1 MGIFCRERH
10 EICVTPFTSQITSP
24 ESNKDMGDA
33 SMKTFTLDRMENFD
47 DWVLDSQISRVI
59 DERIE

>member
-1 MGIFCRERH
+1 
-10 EICVTPFTSQITSP
+10 
-24 ESNKDMGDA
+24 MGDA